1 GLATT
6 IKLLGSVNARKMAF
20 AADTVVLP
28 NWREQLRIP
37 RFAVERRIPHW
48 ISSGSKLRR
57 VRANSTGSSDSCGR
71 FMRLAL
77 IILFSKNMNSLE
89 VLRFRSV
96 TKNRGCLYVLES
108 APGRLHAGK
117 MPAAAKIDRP
127 TFRKCFD
134 LPCTLALARGPRGL
148 VRG

>member
-57 VRANSTGSSDSCGR
+57 VRANSTGSSETCC
-71 FMRLAL
+71 FTRLAL
-77 IILFSKNMNSLE
+77 IILLSKNMNSLE
-89 VLRFRSV
+89 VLLPRTRCLCAFW
-96 TKNRGCLYVLES
+96 NRCQP
-108 APGRLHAGK
+108 APHRNLDSLCAGQE
-117 MPAAAKIDRP
+117 R
-127 TFRKCFD
+127 
-134 LPCTLALARGPRGL
+134 RGL
-148 VRG
+148 FRGLLRTSFPTPTLLFP